1 MRSRLSLAVFILVLP
16 LAACVNPAEQQAM
29 AAQLEAADNSE
40 CVRLG
45 FPQGTPDYGDCR
57 LRLREMRLKERLANR
72 PVYVDPYFGPRF
84 NYHYY

>member
-1 MRSRLSLAVFILVLP
+1 MRFPFVFLLLSLSVS
-16 LAACVNPAEQQAM
+16 ACVNPAEQQAR
-29 AAQLEAADNSE
+29 AAQQEAADNAE

-72 PVYVDPYFGPRF
+72 PIYVDPYFGPRF
-84 NYHYY
+84 TYPYY